1 MAARLGGGAS
11 SPFAA
16 EIASRYQR
24 GVSWL
29 AAIDT
34 TALGAEVR
42 EGTPSRRLGLSS
54 MRYVLFETGGNR
66 DEMEATLSFDGAR
79 TGIASWLA
87 APGSAGSAE
96 YISSE
101 AIVAFAASTRDP
113 RQAFDEMLAFAA
125 EDGLFLADLQEF
137 ETETGIDIGADI
149 ASSLGTDFAFVIE
162 RATVPIPGW
171 VAALEVMNPGAL
183 DDSARRMVDAFNR
196 QLPPDQASRQATLT
210 QETADGRTWMTL
222 QSAGIPASLYWT
234 YDRGYLIASMDRA
247 LAIRA
252 IAIRDTGSSLE
263 RSTAFRD
270 RFPVNAGLHNSGFF
284 WFSANGVIEEIA
296 SLTQSPAAAGLLG
309 SRDPALVIVDGET
322 ERIHAAS
329 RTRLTS
335 LLLDVMLLHGAA
347 NEPGGEDTL

>member
-1 MAARLGGGAS
+1 
-11 SPFAA
+11 
-16 EIASRYQR
+16 
-24 GVSWL
+24 
-29 AAIDT
+29 
-34 TALGAEVR
+34 
-42 EGTPSRRLGLSS
+42 
-54 MRYVLFETGGNR
+54 
-66 DEMEATLSFDGAR
+66 
-79 TGIASWLA
+79 
-87 APGSAGSAE
+87 
-96 YISSE
+96 
-101 AIVAFAASTRDP
+101 
-113 RQAFDEMLAFAA
+113 
-125 EDGLFLADLQEF
+125 
-137 ETETGIDIGADI
+137 
-149 ASSLGTDFAFVIE
+149 
-162 RATVPIPGW
+162 
-171 VAALEVMNPGAL
+171 
-183 DDSARRMVDAFNR
+183 MVDAFNR

-210 QETADGRTWMTL
+210 QETVDGRTWMTL

-263 RSTAFRD
+263 RSTAFRE

-284 WFSANGVIEEIA
+284 WFNANGVIEEIA

-347 NEPGGEDTL
+347 NEPSGEDTL

>member
-1 MAARLGGGAS
+1 L
-11 SPFAA
+11 P
-16 EIASRYQR
+16 
-24 GVSWL
+24 V
-29 AAIDT
+29 
-34 TALGAEVR
+34 
-42 EGTPSRRLGLSS
+42 
-54 MRYVLFETGGNR
+54 
-66 DEMEATLSFDGAR
+66 
-79 TGIASWLA
+79 
-87 APGSAGSAE
+87 
-96 YISSE
+96 
-101 AIVAFAASTRDP
+101 
-113 RQAFDEMLAFAA
+113 
-125 EDGLFLADLQEF
+125 
-137 ETETGIDIGADI
+137 
-149 ASSLGTDFAFVIE
+149 
-162 RATVPIPGW
+162 PGW

-183 DDSARRMVDAFNR
+183 DDSARRMVDTFNR

-210 QETADGRTWMTL
+210 QETVDGRTWMTL

-284 WFSANGVIEEIA
+284 WFNANGVIEEIA

-309 SRDPALVIVDGET
+309 SRDPVLVIVDGET

-335 LLLDVMLLHGAA
+335 LLLDVMLLRGAA
-347 NEPGGEDTL
+347 DEPGGEDTL